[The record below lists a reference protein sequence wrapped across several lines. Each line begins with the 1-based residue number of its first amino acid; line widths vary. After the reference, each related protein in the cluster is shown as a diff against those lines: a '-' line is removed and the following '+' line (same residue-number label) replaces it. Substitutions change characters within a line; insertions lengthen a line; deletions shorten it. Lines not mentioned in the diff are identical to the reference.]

1 MIKYIDGDLLKLAEE
16 GNFDVIG
23 HCCNCFLTF
32 GAGIAPQIKA
42 KYPEAYAVDCA
53 TNKGD
58 INKLGTISFTEKTT
72 PIVVNLYGM
81 YDFKKKHQDE
91 VMVKYDAL
99 RSAIKLMKEKFSGK
113 TFGFNRMGSGLA
125 GGSWE
130 IIEKIIEEEM
140 RGEYVTIV
148 NYVPEKN

>member
-1 MIKYIDGDLLKLAEE
+1 MIKYIDGDLLDLASKGE
-16 GNFDVIG
+16 FDVIG
-23 HCCNCFLTF
+23 HCCNCFHSM

-42 KYPEAYAVDCA
+42 KYPEAYAADCA

-72 PIVVNLYGM
+72 PNVVNLYGQ
-81 YDFKKKHQDE
+81 YDYTGRRSGKMDLD
-91 VMVKYDAL
+91 YDAL
-99 RSAIKLMKEKFSGK
+99 RSALKATKEKFSGK
-113 TFGFNRMGSGLA
+113 IFGFPKMGAGLA
-125 GGSWE
+125 GGDWE

>member
-23 HCCNCFLTF
+23 HCANCYHSM

-42 KYPEAYAVDCA
+42 KYPEAYAADCA
-53 TNKGD
+53 TTKGD
-58 INKLGTISFTEKTT
+58 IKKLGTISYTETT
-72 PIVVNLYGM
+72 KPIVVNLYGQFDYTGRRKGEM
-81 YDFKKKHQDE
+81 DLNYE
-91 VMVKYDAL
+91 AL
-99 RSAIKLMKEKFSGK
+99 RSALKATKERFSGK
-113 TFGFNRMGSGLA
+113 IFGFPKMGSGLA

-140 RGEYVTIV
+140 KGEYVAIV
-148 NYVPEKN
+148 NYVPEQ